1 MTEFQRFNLNG
12 TQTDNFFK
20 FIFSSYDSDLKMI
33 GNLKNDEHLL
43 YFSLLITIFFILCA
57 APMEIKSS
65 TKHRV
70 IVNFSDPINAVE
82 WMVVNDNVMGGVS
95 RSRVSI
101 NPEGYMVFKG
111 NVSLDYGGG
120 FASLRSSYENW
131 EIGKFDG
138 FVIKVWGDGKTYQFR
153 SRMGNNFSGVAYRHY
168 FQTNNVNWQEI
179 RLPFSKFVP
188 TYRGRIISNA
198 APLDP
203 YTIRNLGLMIS
214 DKQSGNINLKIA
226 WFGVY

>member
-1 MTEFQRFNLNG
+1 
-12 TQTDNFFK
+12 
-20 FIFSSYDSDLKMI
+20 MI
-33 GNLKNDEHLL
+33 GNLKNNEYLL
-43 YFSLLITIFFILCA
+43 YFSVLITIYFILSA

-70 IVNFSDPINAVE
+70 IVNFGDPINSVE

-101 NPEGYMVFKG
+101 SPEGFMLFNG

-120 FASLRSSYENW
+120 FASVRSSYENW
-131 EIGKFDG
+131 GIGKYDG
-138 FVIKVWGDGKTYQFR
+138 FVIKVWGDGKKYQFR
-153 SRMGNNFSGVAYRHY
+153 CRIGNNFDGVAYRHY
-168 FQTNNVNWQEI
+168 FQTNKENWQEI

-188 TYRGRIISNA
+188 TYRGRILSDA

-203 YTIRNLGLMIS
+203 EAIRNLGLMIS
-214 DKQSGNINLKIA
+214 DKQSGNFNLKVA
-226 WFGVY
+226 WIGVY

>member
-1 MTEFQRFNLNG
+1 
-12 TQTDNFFK
+12 
-20 FIFSSYDSDLKMI
+20 MI
-33 GNLKNDEHLL
+33 GNLNNNKYLL
-43 YFSLLITIFFILCA
+43 HFSVLITIFFILCA

-65 TKHRV
+65 TKHRL
-70 IVNFSDPINAVE
+70 IVNFDPPINSVE

-101 NPEGYMVFKG
+101 SPEGFMLFKG

-120 FASLRSSYENW
+120 FASVRSSYKNW
-131 EIGKFDG
+131 GIEKFDG

-153 SRMGNNFSGVAYRHY
+153 CRIGNNFDGVAYRHY
-168 FQTNNVNWQEI
+168 FQTNNENWQEI

-188 TYRGRIISNA
+188 TYRGRILSDV

-203 YTIRNLGLMIS
+203 EAIRNLGLMIS
-214 DKQSGNINLKIA
+214 DKQSGNFNLKVA
-226 WFGVY
+226 WIGVY

>member
-1 MTEFQRFNLNG
+1 MVFRQIE
-12 TQTDNFFK
+12 FFK
-20 FIFSSYDSDLKMI
+20 FIFPSYDSDLKMI
-33 GNLKNDEHLL
+33 GNLKNNEYLL
-43 YFSLLITIFFILCA
+43 YFSVLITIIFILCT

-65 TKHRV
+65 AKYRV
-70 IVNFSDPINAVE
+70 IVNFGEPFNSVE

-101 NPEGYMVFKG
+101 NPEGFMVFNG

-120 FASLRSSYENW
+120 FASVRSSYENW

-153 SRMGNNFSGVAYRHY
+153 CRMGNNFDGVAYRHY
-168 FQTNNVNWQEI
+168 FQTNNENWQEI

-188 TYRGRIISNA
+188 TYRGRILSDA

-203 YTIRNLGLMIS
+203 EAIRNLGLMIS
-214 DKQSGNINLKIA
+214 DKQSGNFNLKVA
-226 WFGVY
+226 WIGVY

>member
-1 MTEFQRFNLNG
+1 MVFRQIE
-12 TQTDNFFK
+12 FFK
-20 FIFSSYDSDLKMI
+20 FIFPSYDSDLKMI
-33 GNLKNDEHLL
+33 GNLKNNEYLL
-43 YFSLLITIFFILCA
+43 YFSVLITIFFILCT

-65 TKHRV
+65 AKYRV
-70 IVNFSDPINAVE
+70 IVNFGEPFNSVE

-101 NPEGYMVFKG
+101 NPEGFMVFNG

-120 FASLRSSYENW
+120 FASVRSSYENW

-153 SRMGNNFSGVAYRHY
+153 CRMGNNFDGVAYRHY
-168 FQTNNVNWQEI
+168 FQTNNENWQEI

-188 TYRGRIISNA
+188 TYRGRILSDA

-203 YTIRNLGLMIS
+203 EAIRNLGLMIS
-214 DKQSGNINLKIA
+214 DKQSGNFNLKVA
-226 WFGVY
+226 WIGVY

>member
-1 MTEFQRFNLNG
+1 
-12 TQTDNFFK
+12 
-20 FIFSSYDSDLKMI
+20 MI
-33 GNLKNDEHLL
+33 GNLKNNEYLL
-43 YFSLLITIFFILCA
+43 NFSVLFTIIFILCA

-65 TKHRV
+65 TKYRV
-70 IVNFSDPINAVE
+70 IVNFFGPINSVE

-95 RSRVSI
+95 RSRISI
-101 NPEGYMVFKG
+101 NPEGNMVFDG

-120 FASLRSSYENW
+120 FASVRSSYENW

-153 SRMGNNFSGVAYRHY
+153 CRVGNNFDGVAYRQY
-168 FQTNNVNWQEI
+168 FQTNNENWQEI

-203 YTIRNLGLMIS
+203 HTIRNLGLMIS
-214 DKQSGNINLKIA
+214 DKQSGNFNLKIA
-226 WFGVY
+226 WIGVY

>member
-1 MTEFQRFNLNG
+1 MVCRQ
-12 TQTDNFFK
+12 NFFT
-20 FIFSSYDSDLKMI
+20 SLLPSYDSDLKMI
-33 GNLKNDEHLL
+33 GNLKNNEYILH
-43 YFSLLITIFFILCA
+43 FSVLITILFVLCT
-57 APMEIKSS
+57 APMKINSS

-70 IVNFSDPINAVE
+70 VVNFENPINSGE
-82 WMVVNDNVMGGVS
+82 WRVVNDNVMGGVS
-95 RSRVSI
+95 YSRVNI
-101 NPEGYMVFKG
+101 NPEGYMLFNG

-120 FASLRSSYENW
+120 FASVRSSYENW

-153 SRMGNNFSGVAYRHY
+153 CRVGNSFDGVAYRHY
-168 FQTNNVNWQEI
+168 FQTNNENWQEI

-203 YTIRNLGLMIS
+203 HTIRNLGLMIS
-214 DKQSGNINLKIA
+214 DKQSGNFNLKIA
-226 WFGVY
+226 WIGVY

>member
-1 MTEFQRFNLNG
+1 
-12 TQTDNFFK
+12 
-20 FIFSSYDSDLKMI
+20 MI
-33 GNLKNDEHLL
+33 GNLNNNKYLL
-43 YFSLLITIFFILCA
+43 QFSVLITNIFILCA

-65 TKHRV
+65 TKHRL
-70 IVNFSDPINAVE
+70 IVNFSPPINSVK

-101 NPEGYMVFKG
+101 SPEGFMLFKG

-120 FASLRSSYENW
+120 FASVRSSYKNW
-131 EIGKFDG
+131 GIEKFDG

-153 SRMGNNFSGVAYRHY
+153 CRIGNNFDGVAYRHY
-168 FQTNNVNWQEI
+168 FQTNNENWQEI

-188 TYRGRIISNA
+188 TYRGRILSDV

-203 YTIRNLGLMIS
+203 EAIRNLGLMIS
-214 DKQSGNINLKIA
+214 DKQSGNFNLKVA
-226 WFGVY
+226 WIGVY

>member
-1 MTEFQRFNLNG
+1 
-12 TQTDNFFK
+12 
-20 FIFSSYDSDLKMI
+20 MI
-33 GNLKNDEHLL
+33 GNLKNDEHFLH
-43 YFSLLITIFFILCA
+43 FSLLITIFFILCA
-57 APMEIKSS
+57 VPREIKSS

-120 FASLRSSYENW
+120 FASVRSSYENW

-153 SRMGNNFSGVAYRHY
+153 SRMGNNLSGVAYRHY
-168 FQTNNVNWQEI
+168 FQTNNENWQEI

-203 YTIRNLGLMIS
+203 LTIRNLGLMIS
-214 DKQSGNINLKIA
+214 DKQSGNFNLKIA
-226 WFGVY
+226 WIGVY